1 MMRSF
6 MTSGSI
12 TWGAEL
18 DEGPDGSDMTPFPE
32 KNVIMTVYERHPPL
46 GRHRASS
53 LSPRA
58 PTHCGWGLGGSE
70 V

>member
-18 DEGPDGSDMTPFPE
+18 DEGMDGSDTTPFNKE
-32 KNVIMTVYERHPPL
+32 NTVMM
-46 GRHRASS
+46 
-53 LSPRA
+53 
-58 PTHCGWGLGGSE
+58 